1 MLFPYVFVAHQMDK
15 MQGYIDFIFYEVW
28 CKADGKEYDI
38 DVLFAANAELREMIT
53 ELHTNENRGADFFL
67 TGLQQ
72 LFEDFKTLTDEQIE
86 KLKLWYRSNN
96 DIEGLCRGN
105 HDLEPATYED
115 VTAEISEDF
124 SNHLKAFCK
133 NLYSQRF
140 LSLKSVK
147 DRIGNIS
154 GHYHDFTATNIHGK
168 CPFCGIS
175 DILTGVH
182 KVRDAYD
189 HYLPKD
195 KYPFNSINFH
205 NLAPTCHTCNS
216 GYKTSKNTLFSNAG
230 KRRKAFY
237 PFSSDHYTI
246 ELSISI
252 NAADWTSLS
261 KNDIQIAAGPAS
273 LRDEIA
279 TWFAV
284 YGIEERYQLKCC
296 AEHDGMD
303 WIREVVD
310 ESSNFDQCPKQYLQG
325 KLKTAENQPW
335 ADNNFLRKPFLKAC
349 EQHGI
354 FD

>member
-28 CKADGKEYDI
+28 CKADGKDYDI
-38 DVLFAANAELREMIT
+38 ASLFAAKDELREMIN
-53 ELHTNENRGADFFL
+53 ELHTSEHKGADFFL

-72 LFEDFKTLTDEQIE
+72 LFEDFKTLTDEQLE

-115 VTAEISEDF
+115 VSAEISEVF
-124 SNHLKAFCK
+124 SNHLKAFYK

-154 GHYHDFTATNIHGK
+154 GHYHNFTATNIHGK

-175 DILTGVH
+175 DILTGEH

-205 NLAPTCHTCNS
+205 NLVPTCHTCNS
-216 GYKTSKNTLFSNAG
+216 GYKTTKDTLFTNAG
-230 KRRKAFY
+230 ARRKAFY
-237 PFSSDHYTI
+237 PFSQNKYSI
-246 ELSISI
+246 VLSISI
-252 NAADWTSLS
+252 NTVDWIEISPD
-261 KNDIQIAAGPAS
+261 DIQLTAGPTA
-273 LRDEIA
+273 LKDEID
-279 TWFAV
+279 TWFDV
-284 YGIEERYQLKCC
+284 YGIEERYKLKCGS
-296 AEHDGMD
+296 EHDGKD
-303 WIREVVD
+303 WIREIID
-310 ESSNFDQCPKQYLQG
+310 ECANFDQNPIQYLQG
-325 KLKTAENQPW
+325 KLKTAKNQPL
-335 ADNNFLRKPFLKAC
+335 ADANFLRKPFLEAC
-349 EQHGI
+349 AQRGL
-354 FD
+354 FK